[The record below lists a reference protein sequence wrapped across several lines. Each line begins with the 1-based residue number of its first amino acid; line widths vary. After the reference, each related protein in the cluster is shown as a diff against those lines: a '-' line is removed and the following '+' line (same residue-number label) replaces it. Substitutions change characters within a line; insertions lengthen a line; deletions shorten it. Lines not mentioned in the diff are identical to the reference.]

1 MLWQYWHNICNICNL
16 GILYVWSQRRI
27 KLSLNINTFVAW
39 ETEFLWK
46 HLSMIKYSHDSLH
59 PHTQHNNC
67 LVYWP
72 LLIVFYTTIKYF
84 FSVMRENKGVW
95 ESPWKLLNKHGGWF
109 FSALGFYEVSNSTMP
124 TKLKEHD
131 KRKELLKFW
140 LMMFSLS
147 SSCHYLV
154 RASGVDE
161 EDVGEG
167 QDGAEV

>member
-67 LVYWP
+67 LVYWS
-72 LLIVFYTTIKYF
+72 LLCSTQQLNISSQWWGKTKEFGNNHESFLINMVVG
-84 FSVMRENKGVW
+84 FSV
-95 ESPWKLLNKHGGWF
+95 H
-109 FSALGFYEVSNSTMP
+109 LGFTRCLMP
-124 TKLKEHD
+124 TKLKEHN